1 VKRDTIP
8 NLAPSYQTRST
19 YQLAEPS
26 WFDLP
31 PPTWNLDDDTLTPLT
46 PQVTRQ
52 RRKKANKR
60 KPNKQPLEHK
70 YTHATFCQDLSCVY
84 HY

>member
-1 VKRDTIP
+1 VRKSTTP

-31 PPTWNLDDDTLTPLT
+31 PPTWNIAQPYRRSGRLKQRTLL
-46 PQVTRQ
+46 
-52 RRKKANKR
+52 
-60 KPNKQPLEHK
+60 
-70 YTHATFCQDLSCVY
+70 
-84 HY
+84 